1 VRARYAGGSLSK
13 VQPAMKTKW
22 LMEASALSMALAGL
36 AASFLPQELLGYAG
50 LPADAVAQVAV
61 QIAGALYLGFAMLNW
76 MARANLIGGIYS
88 RPVAV
93 GNFSH
98 FTIAAIALVK
108 AAWAAQ
114 GQQVIVAAA
123 VVYGIFALL
132 FARVVFFHPAGDNSN
147 A

>member
-1 VRARYAGGSLSK
+1 
-13 VQPAMKTKW
+13 MKTKW
-22 LMEASALSMALAGL
+22 LMEASALLMALAGL

-98 FTIAAIALVK
+98 FAIAAIALVK
-108 AAWAAQ
+108 AAMAAQ
-114 GQQVIVAAA
+114 GQLAIVAAA
-123 VVYGIFALL
+123 VVYGVLALL

>member
-1 VRARYAGGSLSK
+1 
-13 VQPAMKTKW
+13 MKTRW
-22 LMEASALSMALAGL
+22 LMQASALSMALAGL

-50 LPADAVAQVAV
+50 QPADAVAQVAV

-98 FTIAAIALVK
+98 FAIAAIALVK
-108 AAWAAQ
+108 AAMAAQ
-114 GQQVIVAAA
+114 GQLTIVAAA
-123 VVYGIFALL
+123 VVYGIFAVL
-132 FARVVFFHPAGDNSN
+132 FARVVFFHPAHDKSN

>member
-1 VRARYAGGSLSK
+1 
-13 VQPAMKTKW
+13 
-22 LMEASALSMALAGL
+22 MALAGL

-50 LPADAVAQVAV
+50 MPADAVAQVAV

-98 FTIAAIALVK
+98 FAIAAIALVK
-108 AAWAAQ
+108 AAIAAQ
-114 GQQVIVAAA
+114 GQPAIVAAA
-123 VVYGIFALL
+123 VIYSVFALL